1 MANNPIYP
9 VAYTIKHNQV
19 RKLYYLGFPGKWKKE
34 LLLIAQKN
42 NPKFKSEYGLPTN
55 TLKKMIDSWMDGIVS
70 LRPLNAFSNDEQWL
84 AACVPFTEKRISVL
98 FGIIKAWVV
107 GTYISGYRVNPL
119 VSNLARSFIS
129 GVVKEDMATLSSE
142 RDVVLSG
149 NDGTVNEEAYQA
161 VPLIAV
167 NQLLGKNIEV
177 NGTILH
183 LYYAAKNE
191 LISQPIE
198 DPKSHHAYSYVFNF
212 SVQTTPPDR
221 HALLLCNMSIRR
233 WVPGRFDKDKAV
245 YSDNAINVHVYV
257 GGDKYCQIPI
267 CYSGKDKG
275 FAWKKQ
281 DKECY
286 DLWGFEPLIEPSDL
300 WEEIEQGRGNY
311 LLPYK
316 NGMPSF
322 TISKIGTGVPVKDKA
337 ELYQQILANLNAMVD
352 SAEAATS
359 KRVRKSKLPCFESP
373 QEYKTCEDFRKWV
386 AVCAETDRIKFEIYG
401 LSQDPRQAH
410 LMDLLEEKLIGD
422 FGPNSENSALTIDIV
437 RREAGDMQTKLT
449 DDSKNGKI
457 ERCDDIVDELGCA
470 DGVVACLFVIPGA
483 DDYKTGG
490 DPKQVVRN
498 AFAQTDRVVQFI
510 VPEDEGKTVSAHKIE
525 NAVYDLYR
533 QLGVTNLL
541 DVEKAQ
547 NHPYA
552 DVRCVGMYIF
562 TQVHGAVNKGRFL
575 PIYVDVDLLSGKTR
589 VQCSAFD
596 NYSVSYREACLE
608 MAKLFWKNDLEQ
620 LCVDA
625 CRTPAKQKLI
635 ELRNKHMDPENK
647 VIFMATADGN
657 SRPLWGGMSDKAI
670 GEYDMCDEYIPKQID
685 VGAQKAPF
693 NLPLANS
700 GVRIARIRCN
710 TEVPDYFTSQRSQ
723 EESSEKYSSATG
735 VFQYGKT
742 FWSIAPKPND
752 PRFNKSFIE
761 SRVTHP
767 KQDYAEKDMIEI
779 YPLQLQSGDDPW
791 EWVRYVNALR
801 QLPIQYSQ
809 ATVLP
814 LPLHLAKNLS
824 EYLFDA

>member
-19 RKLYYLGFPGKWKKE
+19 RRLYYLGFPEKWKKE
-34 LLLIAQKN
+34 LLVIAQKN

-70 LRPLNAFSNDEQWL
+70 LRPLNAFSNDEEWL
-84 AACVPFTEKRISVL
+84 AACVPFTEKRITVL
-98 FGIIKAWVV
+98 FGIIKAWVA
-107 GTYISGYRVNPL
+107 GTYASGYRVNPL
-119 VSNLARSFIS
+119 VSNLARTFIS
-129 GVVKEDMATLSSE
+129 GAKKEDIASLSSE

-177 NGTILH
+177 NGTTLH

-233 WVPGRFDKDKAV
+233 WVLGRFDKDKAV

-257 GGDKYCQIPI
+257 GGDKYCQIPV
-267 CYSGKDKG
+267 CYGGKDKG

-286 DLWGFEPLIEPSDL
+286 DLWGFEPLVEPSDL
-300 WEEIEQGRGNY
+300 WEEIEQGKGNY

-337 ELYQQILANLNAMVD
+337 ELYQQILTNLNEIVD
-352 SAEAATS
+352 IAEAATP
-359 KRVRKSKLPCFESP
+359 KRAINLPYFKSP
-373 QEYKTCEDFRKWV
+373 QEYKTSEDFRKWV
-386 AVCAETDRIKFEIYG
+386 AVCAETDRIKFEIFG
-401 LSQDPRQAH
+401 LSQDPRQAL
-410 LMDLLEEKLIGD
+410 LMELLEEKLISD
-422 FGPNSENSALTIDIV
+422 FGYNNENSALVIDIV
-437 RREAGDMQTKLT
+437 RREAGDMQTKLI
-449 DDSKNGKI
+449 DESKNGKI
-457 ERCDDIVDELGCA
+457 ERCDDIVDELGYA

-490 DPKQVVRN
+490 DPKQVIRN

-510 VPEDEGKTVSAHKIE
+510 VPEDEGKTVSPHKIE

-541 DVEKAQ
+541 DVEKAK

-552 DVRCVGMYIF
+552 NVRCVGMHIF

-608 MAKLFWKNDLEQ
+608 MAKLFWKSDLEQ

-635 ELRNKHMDPENK
+635 ELRNKHADPENK

-657 SRPLWGGMSDKAI
+657 SRPLWGGMSDKTI
-670 GEYDMCDEYIPKQID
+670 GEYDMLDEYIPKQID

-693 NLPLANS
+693 TLPLANS

-710 TEVPDYFTSQRSQ
+710 TEVPDYFTSQRSE

-742 FWSIAPKPND
+742 FWSVAPKPND

-779 YPLQLQSGDDPW
+779 YPLQLQNGDDPTD
-791 EWVRYVNALR
+791 WVRYVNALR
-801 QLPIQYSQ
+801 QLPIQYGQ

-824 EYLFDA
+824 EYLFDV

>member
-19 RKLYYLGFPGKWKKE
+19 RKLYYLGFPEKWKKE
-34 LLLIAQKN
+34 LLIIAQKN
-42 NPKFKSEYGLPTN
+42 NPKYKSEYGLPTN

-84 AACVPFTEKRISVL
+84 AACVPFTEKRITVL
-98 FGIIKAWVV
+98 FGIIKAWVA
-107 GTYISGYRVNPL
+107 GTYTSGYRVNPL
-119 VSNLARSFIS
+119 VSNLARTFIS
-129 GVVKEDMATLSSE
+129 DAKKEDIASLSSE
-142 RDVVLSG
+142 RDVVLSS
-149 NDGTVNEEAYQA
+149 NDGTVNDEAYQA

-177 NGTILH
+177 DGTTLH

-198 DPKSHHAYSYVFNF
+198 YPKSHHTYSYVFNL

-233 WVPGRFDKDKAV
+233 WVPGRFDKDTAV
-245 YSDNAINVHVYV
+245 YSDNAINVHVHV

-267 CYSGKDKG
+267 CYNGKDKG

-286 DLWGFEPLIEPSDL
+286 DLWGFEPLVETSDL
-300 WEEIEQGRGNY
+300 WEEIEQGKGNY

-337 ELYQQILANLNAMVD
+337 ELYYQILANLKEVVD
-352 SAEAATS
+352 STEAATP
-359 KRVRKSKLPCFESP
+359 KRATNLPYYKSP

-386 AVCAETDRIKFEIYG
+386 AVCAETDRIKFEIFG
-401 LSQDPRQAH
+401 LSQDPRQAL
-410 LMDLLEEKLIGD
+410 LMELLEEKLISD
-422 FGPNSENSALTIDIV
+422 FGCNNEHSALVVDIV
-437 RREAGDMQTKLT
+437 RREAGDMQTKLI

-457 ERCDDIVDELGCA
+457 ERCDDIVDELGYA

-490 DPKQVVRN
+490 DPKQVIRN

-510 VPEDEGKTVSAHKIE
+510 VPEDEGKTVSPHKIE

-552 DVRCVGMYIF
+552 NVRCVGMHIF

-608 MAKLFWKNDLEQ
+608 MAKLFWKSDLEQ

-635 ELRNKHMDPENK
+635 ELRNKHTDPENK
-647 VIFMATADGN
+647 VIFMATANGN

-670 GEYDMCDEYIPKQID
+670 GGYDMLDEYIPRQID

-710 TEVPDYFTSQRSQ
+710 TEVPDYFTSQRSE

-779 YPLQLQSGDDPW
+779 YPLQLQKGDDPTD
-791 EWVRYVNALR
+791 WVRYVNALR
-801 QLPIQYSQ
+801 QLPIQYVQ

-824 EYLFDA
+824 EYLFDV

>member
-1 MANNPIYP
+1 MTEFI
-9 VAYTIKHNQV
+9 
-19 RKLYYLGFPGKWKKE
+19 L
-34 LLLIAQKN
+34 
-42 NPKFKSEYGLPTN
+42 N
-55 TLKKMIDSWMDGIVS
+55 TVGAS
-70 LRPLNAFSNDEQWL
+70 
-84 AACVPFTEKRISVL
+84 CVPFTEKRITVL
-98 FGIIKAWVV
+98 FGIIKAWVA
-107 GTYISGYRVNPL
+107 GTYTSGYRVNPL
-119 VSNLARSFIS
+119 VSNLARTFIS
-129 GVVKEDMATLSSE
+129 DAKKEDIASLSSE
-142 RDVVLSG
+142 RDVVLSS
-149 NDGTVNEEAYQA
+149 NDGTVNDEAYQA

-177 NGTILH
+177 DGTTLH

-198 DPKSHHAYSYVFNF
+198 DPKSHHTYSYVFNF

-245 YSDNAINVHVYV
+245 YSDNAINVHVHV

-267 CYSGKDKG
+267 CYNGKDKG

-286 DLWGFEPLIEPSDL
+286 DLWGFEPLVETSDL
-300 WEEIEQGRGNY
+300 WEEIEQGKGNY

-337 ELYQQILANLNAMVD
+337 ELYYQILANLKEVVD
-352 SAEAATS
+352 STEAATP
-359 KRVRKSKLPCFESP
+359 KRATNLPYYKSP

-386 AVCAETDRIKFEIYG
+386 AVCAETDRIKFEIFG
-401 LSQDPRQAH
+401 LSQDPRQAL
-410 LMDLLEEKLIGD
+410 LMELLEEKLISD
-422 FGPNSENSALTIDIV
+422 FGCNNEHSALVVDIV
-437 RREAGDMQTKLT
+437 RREAGDMQTKLI

-457 ERCDDIVDELGCA
+457 ERCDDIVDELGYA

-490 DPKQVVRN
+490 DPKQVIRN

-510 VPEDEGKTVSAHKIE
+510 VPEDEGKTVSPHKIE

-552 DVRCVGMYIF
+552 NVRCVGMHIF

-608 MAKLFWKNDLEQ
+608 MAKLFWKSDLEQ

-635 ELRNKHMDPENK
+635 ELRNKHTDPENK
-647 VIFMATADGN
+647 VIFMATANGN

-670 GEYDMCDEYIPKQID
+670 GGYDMLDEYIPRQID

-710 TEVPDYFTSQRSQ
+710 TEVPDYFTSQRSE

-779 YPLQLQSGDDPW
+779 YPLQLQKGDDPTD
-791 EWVRYVNALR
+791 WVRYVNALR
-801 QLPIQYSQ
+801 QLPIQYVQ

-824 EYLFDA
+824 EYLFDV

>member
-34 LLLIAQKN
+34 LLVIAQKN
-42 NPKFKSEYGLPTN
+42 NSKFKSEYGLPTN

-70 LRPLNAFSNDEQWL
+70 LRPLNAFSNDEHWL
-84 AACVPFTEKRISVL
+84 AACVPFTEKRITVL

-119 VSNLARSFIS
+119 VSEMARSFIA
-129 GVVKEDMATLSSE
+129 GAVKEDIAVLSLE

-161 VPLIAV
+161 IPLIAV

-177 NGTILH
+177 NGTTLH
-183 LYYAAKNE
+183 LCYAAKNE

-198 DPKSHHAYSYVFNF
+198 DPKSHHSYSYVFNF

-233 WVPGRFDKDKAV
+233 WVPGRFDKDKVV

-257 GGDKYCQIPI
+257 GGDKYCQIPV

-286 DLWGFEPLIEPSDL
+286 DLWGFDPLVEPSNL
-300 WEEIEQGRGNY
+300 WEEIEQGKGKY
-311 LLPYK
+311 LLPFK

-322 TISKIGTGVPVKDKA
+322 TITKIGTGVPVKDKA
-337 ELYQQILANLNAMVD
+337 ELYQQILTILKDVVD
-352 SAEAATS
+352 NAEAAAAGPRRRS
-359 KRVRKSKLPCFESP
+359 GLPIYKSP
-373 QEYKTCEDFRKWV
+373 QEYRTCEDFRKWV

-401 LSQDPRQAH
+401 LSHDPRQAL
-410 LMDLLEEKLIGD
+410 LMDLLEEKLVND
-422 FGPNSENSALTIDIV
+422 FGHNYENSVLTVDIV
-437 RREAGDMQTKLT
+437 RCDAGDMQTKLI
-449 DDSKNGKI
+449 DNSRNGKI
-457 ERCDDIVDELGCA
+457 ERCDDIVEELGYA
-470 DGVVACLFVIPGA
+470 DGVVACLFVIPSA
-483 DDYKTGG
+483 EEYKTGG
-490 DPKQVVRN
+490 DPKQVIRN

-510 VPEDEGKTVSAHKIE
+510 VPEDEGKTVPKHKIE

-547 NHPYA
+547 NHPFA
-552 DVRCVGMYIF
+552 DVRCVGMHIF
-562 TQVHGAVNKGRFL
+562 TQVHGATKKGRFL
-575 PIYVDVDLLSGKTR
+575 PVYVDVDLLSGKTR

-608 MAKLFWKNDLEQ
+608 MAKLFWKSDLEQ

-647 VIFMATADGN
+647 AIFMATADGN

-670 GEYDMCDEYIPKQID
+670 GEYDMLAEYIPKQID

-693 NLPLANS
+693 YLPLANS

-710 TEVPDYFTSQRSQ
+710 TEVPDYFTSQRSK

-735 VFQYGKT
+735 VFKYGKT

-752 PRFNKSFIE
+752 PRFNRSFTE
-761 SRVTHP
+761 SRVAYPTH
-767 KQDYAEKDMIEI
+767 DYAEKDMVEI

-791 EWVRYVNALR
+791 DWVRYVNALR
-801 QLPIQYSQ
+801 QLPIQYNQ

-814 LPLHLAKNLS
+814 LPLHLAKNLA
-824 EYLFDA
+824 EYLFDV